1 MQSIKSAA
9 RARAA
14 VPLLTA
20 ILLAGCG
27 AGTRETPVE
36 HGLPARLQEQEI
48 TWHDCRTGPQDTTGE
63 RLAAAGAQCGEFRA
77 PLNYGDPGGAT
88 ISIAVARRLATDSA
102 HRLGT
107 LVVNTGGPGPSR
119 DGVTMIVDGPEGGH
133 PAATAIAERFDL
145 VGMDPRFFGASSPL
159 ECGWGTREYLGIAQA
174 APVERADF
182 DRMVTVARE
191 LAARCE
197 PSRALLPFASTRTI
211 ARDLDLL
218 RVLLR
223 ESRISYLGWSW
234 GTYLGAVYTQL
245 FGDRVDRVVLDSAL
259 DPRAPGPDLTRDTAT
274 ATAAALSD
282 WARWA
287 ALRDGE
293 FDLGTTRDAVLD
305 AVGGIA
311 RAVSVRPVTIG
322 GVTITADMVPGLL
335 LTVDDS
341 DAYYEVFGRQV
352 RALYDAALGRSSDPT
367 PELEAKL
374 GLYADQSVSPEFGFS
389 ATVANQCADRTA
401 RGVEDYFTDIR
412 DHLAAEPVFGPL
424 ARHLTPCAVWPV
436 GPVEPA
442 TVIGNSRPALL
453 IGASGDPVA
462 PVAGQRAL
470 RQALPEARILLME
483 AAFRHGVYLAEPST
497 CIDSAVEAY
506 LLNGVLPGGDGTCR
520 RVAD

>member
-1 MQSIKSAA
+1 MMSAA
-9 RARAA
+9 HARAA
-14 VPLLTA
+14 VPLLAVTM
-20 ILLAGCG
+20 LAGCG
-27 AGTRETPVE
+27 TGGPDSPAAG
-36 HGLPARLQEQEI
+36 GLPARFQEQLI
-48 TWHDCRTGPQDTTGE
+48 TWHDCRTGPEDVTGE

-77 PLNYGDPGGAT
+77 PVNYADPGGAT
-88 ISIAVARRLATDSA
+88 ISIAVARRLATDSV

-133 PAATAIAERFDL
+133 PAAAAIAERFDL

-159 ECGWGTREYLGIAQA
+159 DCGWGTGEYLGIAQA
-174 APVERADF
+174 APVDRESF
-182 DRMVTVARE
+182 DRTVATARS

-197 PSRALLPFASTRTI
+197 SSRALLPFASTRAI

-274 ATAAALSD
+274 ATAAALAD

-287 ALRDGE
+287 ALRDDE
-293 FDLGTTRDAVLD
+293 FGLGTTRDAVLE

-311 RAVSVRPVTIG
+311 DAVAVRPVTIG
-322 GVTITADMVPGLL
+322 GVSITADMVPGLL

-352 RALYDAALGRSSDPT
+352 RALYDAALGHSSDPA

-374 GLYADQSVSPEFGFS
+374 ALYADKSVSPEFGFS
-389 ATVANQCADRTA
+389 ATVANQCAERSA

-412 DHLAAEPVFGPL
+412 AYRADEPMFGAL

-436 GPVEPA
+436 GPAEPA
-442 TVIGNSRPALL
+442 TEISNGRPALL

-470 RQALPEARILLME
+470 RRALPEARMLVME
-483 AAFRHGVYLAEPST
+483 GAFRHGVYLAEPSR
-497 CIDSAVEAY
+497 CIDSAVESY
-506 LLNGVLPGGDGTCR
+506 LLDGVLPGGDGTCR